1 MKSKGI
7 VYLVG
12 AGPGDTGLLTLR
24 GAELLGRADVVV
36 YDALVNTE
44 LLQHAPVTAECVPG
58 GRRAHGQRV
67 PQEQIIQ
74 LLIDHAKA
82 GKTVVRLKGGD
93 PYVFGRGG
101 EEAEALAKAGIPF
114 EVVPGVSSFAAV
126 PAYAGIPLTHRDFNS
141 KLTILT
147 GHADPESPE
156 CRIDWAAEARTPG
169 TKVVMM
175 GTEHVG
181 RVAAVL
187 RKQGMAA
194 DTPVAM
200 VSCGTTGRQRTIEGT
215 LATIADLAAK
225 ANLSPPS
232 ITVIGEVV
240 RLRKHLNWFEQ
251 LPLFGR
257 RIVVTRARA
266 QASQLVHRLTTLGAE
281 VLQIPCIRTAPPG
294 DLNPL
299 KEAIL
304 GLHEYDWLVFTSAN
318 GVQCFFEY
326 FDKGFQD
333 ARDIG
338 GVRIAAVGPGTAA
351 ALRERRLAVNVMPK
365 QSTGA
370 EVAKAMAAD
379 GAVENLRVCL
389 LRAETANPDLP
400 QLLEEKGAIVDDIAV
415 YRTVAESTDRTS
427 DSDSLVEK
435 GADWITFTSG
445 STVEHFHARFDL
457 PRLMQQFPD
466 LKLAS
471 IGPETTKA
479 IAALRLEPAIQAKE
493 QTIDGFVAAIQRGA
507 FKARAASARS
517 KSKGGT

>member
-12 AGPGDTGLLTLR
+12 AGPGDAGLLTLR
-24 GAELLGRADVVV
+24 GAEVLGRADVVV

-44 LLQHAPVTAECVPG
+44 LLRHAPPTAECVLG
-58 GRRAHGQRV
+58 GRRAHGLRV
-67 PQEQIIQ
+67 PQEEIIR
-74 LLIDHAKA
+74 LLIDRAVA

-101 EEAEALAKAGIPF
+101 EEAEALAAAGVPF

-126 PAYAGIPLTHRDFNS
+126 PSYAGIPLTHRDFNS
-141 KLTILT
+141 ALTILT
-147 GHADPESPE
+147 GHADPESAE
-156 CRIDWAAEARTPG
+156 CRINWAAEARSPG

-175 GTEHVG
+175 STEHIG

-187 RKQGMAA
+187 RQHGMAA
-194 DTPVAM
+194 DMPVAM
-200 VSCGTTGRQRTIEGT
+200 ISCGTTGRQRTIEGT
-215 LATIADLAAK
+215 LATIADLAAR
-225 ANLSPPS
+225 ADLEPPS

-240 RLRKHLNWFEQ
+240 RLRQHLNWFEH
-251 LPLFGR
+251 LPLFGH

-266 QASQLVHRLTTLGAE
+266 QAPELVDRLTRLGAE
-281 VLQIPCIRTAPPG
+281 VLQIPCIRTAPPE
-294 DLNPL
+294 DLHPL
-299 KEAIL
+299 KEAML

-318 GVQCFFEY
+318 GVNCFFDY
-326 FDKGFQD
+326 FDKGFAD

-338 GVRIAAVGPGTAA
+338 GVRLAAVGPATAA
-351 ALRERRLAVNVMPK
+351 ALRARRLAVNVMPK
-365 QSTGA
+365 LSTGI

-379 GAVENLRVCL
+379 GDVENLRVCL

-400 QLLEEKGAIVDDIAV
+400 RLLEEKGAIVDDIPV
-415 YRTVAESTDRTS
+415 YRAVAESAEPTV
-427 DSDSLVEK
+427 DSESLIAK

-445 STVEHFHARFDL
+445 STVEHFHARFEL
-457 PRLMQQFPD
+457 PSLLGRFPN

-479 IAALRLEPAIQAKE
+479 ITALNLTPSLEAKE
-493 QTIDGFVAAIQRGA
+493 QTMDGLVSALEKACG
-507 FKARAASARS
+507 KARKAPGRS
-517 KSKGGT
+517 

>member
-12 AGPGDTGLLTLR
+12 AGPGDAGLLTLR
-24 GAELLGRADVVV
+24 GAELLGQADVVV
-36 YDALVNTE
+36 YDALVNRE
-44 LLQHAPVTAECVPG
+44 LLRHAPATAECVLG

-67 PQEQIIQ
+67 SQEEILRMLVEQ
-74 LLIDHAKA
+74 ARA

-101 EEAEALAKAGIPF
+101 EEAEALAKAGIRF

-156 CRIDWAAEARTPG
+156 CRIDWAAEARSPG

-175 GTEHVG
+175 GTEHIG

-187 RKQGMAA
+187 RRHGMAA
-194 DTPVAM
+194 DMPVAM
-200 VSCGTTGRQRTIEGT
+200 VSCGTTGRQRTVEGT
-215 LATIADLAAK
+215 LATIAELAAQ
-225 ANLSPPS
+225 AQLPPPS

-240 RLRKHLNWFEQ
+240 RLRERLNWFEH

-257 RIVVTRARA
+257 RIVVTRARV
-266 QASQLVHRLTTLGAE
+266 QAPELVRRLNALGAE
-281 VLQIPCIRTAPPG
+281 VLEIPCIQTAPPQDVG
-294 DLNPL
+294 PL
-299 KEAIL
+299 KEAIV

-318 GVQCFFEY
+318 GVRCFFEY

-338 GVRIAAVGPGTAA
+338 GVRIAAVGPGTVA
-351 ALRERRLAVNVMPK
+351 ALRERRLAVNAMPK
-365 QSTGA
+365 QFTGVQ
-370 EVAKAMAAD
+370 VAKAMAAEGD
-379 GAVENLRVCL
+379 VENLRVCL
-389 LRAETANPDLP
+389 LRAETANPELP
-400 QLLEEKGAIVDDIAV
+400 RLLEEKGAIVDDIAV
-415 YRTVAESTDRTS
+415 YRTIGESTAPTPES
-427 DSDSLVEK
+427 EALIEK

-445 STVEHFHARFDL
+445 STVDHFHARFDL
-457 PRLMQQFPD
+457 PGLMQRFPD

-471 IGPETTKA
+471 LGPETTQA
-479 IAALRLEPAIQAKE
+479 MAALHLEPAVEAREHTVEGLVTALERHAGSRHRSPQAH
-493 QTIDGFVAAIQRGA
+493 
-507 FKARAASARS
+507 SRS
-517 KSKGGT
+517 